1 MPQGGARVGA
11 GRTPLAPSRKKK
23 DYKIYLNTDVY
34 EDINTYGKGNSFST
48 KVVDLVT
55 AEIDNRKPHNYH
67 YRFIDLFA
75 GVGGFHLAF
84 EKYGNECVFA
94 SEIEPHCQK
103 VYEKNYGKRRDT
115 NN

>member
-84 EKYGNECVFA
+84 ENMETNAYLLRKLSRIAKKYMKKTMV
-94 SEIEPHCQK
+94 
-103 VYEKNYGKRRDT
+103 
-115 NN
+115 